1 MASVDASE
9 IPEEQQFM
17 IDFWNY
23 RKKYYHPE
31 DSKEYWDSVIKD
43 GNSLGEKYNNLY
55 FNNLII
61 CCVDEWE
68 RQFRLARGQ
77 ETKFGTLEALYERL
91 RKQKWS

>member
-1 MASVDASE
+1 MASVNTSE

-17 IDFWNY
+17 SDFWNY

-31 DSKEYWDSVIKD
+31 DSEEYWDGVLED
-43 GNSLGEKYNNLY
+43 GEALGRKYNNLY

-68 RQFRLARGQ
+68 RQFRLSRGQ

-91 RKQKWS
+91 RKQQ